1 MKHSRDLEVI
11 KAFGKRVRDLRT
23 NMGLTQEE
31 LANEANLEISQI
43 NRIELGKI
51 NTSISQASIIAKA
64 LKLDMVELFKF

>member
-11 KAFGKRVRDLRT
+11 KPFGKRVRDLRT

-51 NTSISQASIIAKA
+51 NTSISHASIIAKS

>member
-1 MKHSRDLEVI
+1 
-11 KAFGKRVRDLRT
+11 
-23 NMGLTQEE
+23 MGLTQEE

>member
-23 NMGLTQEE
+23 KMGLTQEE

>member
-43 NRIELGKI
+43 NRIELGK
-51 NTSISQASIIAKA
+51 SI
-64 LKLDMVELFKF
+64 LVFHTLPL

>member
-23 NMGLTQEE
+23 KMGLTQEE
-31 LANEANLEISQI
+31 LPNEANLEISQI

-51 NTSISQASIIAKA
+51 NTSISHASIIAKA
-64 LKLDMVELFKF
+64 LKLEMVELFKF

>member
-1 MKHSRDLEVI
+1 VKHSRDLEVI

-23 NMGLTQEE
+23 KMGLTQEE